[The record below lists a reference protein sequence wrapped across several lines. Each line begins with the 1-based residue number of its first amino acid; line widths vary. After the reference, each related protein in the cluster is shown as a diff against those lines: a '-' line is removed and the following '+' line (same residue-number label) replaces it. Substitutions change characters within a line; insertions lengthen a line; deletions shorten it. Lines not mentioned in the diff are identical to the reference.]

1 MHRIPYNQDKRILV
15 DLPGGK
21 TADITV
27 HILNVA
33 IRWFVENNYHISK
46 FTTDDQVM
54 ALAFIEDTEP
64 LTAVESYYKIQK
76 KIIAPLHLKR
86 KRIMVYTKSV
96 KNDTRLQPKKMPY
109 NKIIGLF

>member
-15 DLPGGK
+15 VLPGGK

-76 KIIAPLHLKR
+76 EDYRPTASEKE
-86 KRIMVYTKSV
+86 
-96 KNDTRLQPKKMPY
+96 KN
-109 NKIIGLF
+109 NGLYEIREE

>member
-21 TADITV
+21 TADITI

-46 FTTDDQVM
+46 FTTDDQVR
-54 ALAFIEDTEP
+54 AVAFIEDTEP
-64 LTAVESYYKIQK
+64 LTAVESYYKIHIEDYRPTASEK
-76 KIIAPLHLKR
+76 E
-86 KRIMVYTKSV
+86 
-96 KNDTRLQPKKMPY
+96 KNNGIY
-109 NKIIGLF
+109 EIHEE

>member
-1 MHRIPYNQDKRILV
+1 MHRLPYNQEKRILV
-15 DLPGGK
+15 DLPGGN

-64 LTAVESYYKIQK
+64 LTVVEDYYNIEKEDYRPTATKMERNNGLYKI
-76 KIIAPLHLKR
+76 R
-86 KRIMVYTKSV
+86 EE
-96 KNDTRLQPKKMPY
+96 
-109 NKIIGLF
+109 